1 VSKVVVVLKLQV
13 YTGNWPVNKQDWLRF
28 LSKQIR
34 LATFYF
40 LAKNE
45 TLCTNKD
52 VLKLY
57 GKYVISIHV
66 YCTLSECIVNI

>member
-1 VSKVVVVLKLQV
+1 MLENRVCRVNGNTGIYFFWPIPLKRVSKVVVVLKLHV
-13 YTGNWPVNKQDWLRF
+13 YTGNWPVNKQDWLPF

-45 TLCTNKD
+45 TLCTN
-52 VLKLY
+52 
-57 GKYVISIHV
+57 
-66 YCTLSECIVNI
+66 

>member
-1 VSKVVVVLKLQV
+1 MSKVVVVLKLHV
-13 YTGNWPVNKQDWLRF
+13 YTGNWPVNKQDWLPF

-52 VLKLY
+52 ILKLY

-66 YCTLSECIVNI
+66 HCTLSECIVNI